1 MTIMKQR
8 VPRVSVGVPVYNGE
22 RYLRQA
28 LDSILA
34 QTFSDFELII
44 SDNAS
49 TDATPEICR
58 DYAAR
63 DPRVRYVAQETNR
76 GAAWNVNHLVTLAT
90 APYFTWAHADDVR
103 APRHIECCVAE
114 LDRASPSVIVA
125 CTRGD
130 FIDEDDRQTG
140 PCPDRMDLRQTRPSE
155 RLRAAIANVGW
166 CNVLFGVIRT
176 EVLRACRPLGGYP
189 YADLPL
195 AFELALRG
203 QIREIPESLFY
214 RRTHRPWSDEMTAL
228 HMDPKSRGRPS
239 LPLCQIF
246 LDTMYAIGAAG
257 LSDSE
262 IFRCS
267 MVLARGWLPTR
278 WRDMC
283 KEFKRSARTWLCLQI
298 DRRWGEGR
306 AHQWKAVARRWLRSA
321 ADAGGTA
328 GSSQGRQVG
337 PSLPPGPGPA
347 APP

>member
-1 MTIMKQR
+1 MGQSM
-8 VPRVSVGVPVYNGE
+8 PRVSVGVPVYNGE

-49 TDATPEICR
+49 TDATPQICR

-114 LDRASPSVIVA
+114 LDRAPSSVVVV
-125 CTRGD
+125 CTRSE

-140 PCPDRMDLRQTRPSE
+140 PCPDRMDLRQARPSD

-176 EVLRACRPLGGYP
+176 ETLRACRPLGGYP

-195 AFELALRG
+195 AFELAIRG

-214 RRTHRPWSDEMTAL
+214 RRTHRPWSDEVTAQ
-228 HMDPKSRGRPS
+228 HMDPKSRGKFRLPWCRVFIETIRAIHGANLPHGEGLRCYRALLGAW
-239 LPLCQIF
+239 LPLKGRDMKNEVKWAVRRR
-246 LDTMYAIGAAG
+246 LRSVLRRDGGAA
-257 LSDSE
+257 
-262 IFRCS
+262 
-267 MVLARGWLPTR
+267 
-278 WRDMC
+278 
-283 KEFKRSARTWLCLQI
+283 RT
-298 DRRWGEGR
+298 
-306 AHQWKAVARRWLRSA
+306 
-321 ADAGGTA
+321 
-328 GSSQGRQVG
+328 
-337 PSLPPGPGPA
+337 
-347 APP
+347 